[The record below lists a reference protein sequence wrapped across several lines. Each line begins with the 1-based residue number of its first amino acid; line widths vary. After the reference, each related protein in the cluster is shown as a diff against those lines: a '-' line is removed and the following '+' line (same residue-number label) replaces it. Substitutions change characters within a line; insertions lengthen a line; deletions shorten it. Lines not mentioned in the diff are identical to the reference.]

1 MKMFNFDVNPGNWC
15 IPLVDNCFDTPD
27 GRVIEIGV
35 YRESDD
41 GSYTLQ
47 IFDNDDVVVC
57 TTIDK
62 EAI

>member
-1 MKMFNFDVNPGNWC
+1 MKYFKINHIALEEIF
-15 IPLVDNCFDTPD
+15 DNCFDTPD

-35 YRESDD
+35 YREPDD

-62 EAI
+62 EVM

>member
-1 MKMFNFDVNPGNWC
+1 MKMFNYDVNPGNWC
-15 IPLVDNCFDTPD
+15 IPLVDNYFDTLD

-35 YRESDD
+35 YRELDD

-47 IFDNDDVVVC
+47 MFDNDDVVVC

-62 EAI
+62 